1 MAKSQQ
7 ATITTLDK
15 RKRLIQ
21 EREHE
26 LKCQELE
33 AREMEL
39 QPRSQA
45 LQLHRLQL
53 QAPVS
58 QTKPQIMPVNYR
70 PNDRR
75 DTEARSTASSRRSSG
90 IESGSSKDLSYLTLR
105 DPVTSHSTLQESRA
119 PSKSRRAQSQISS
132 LRSLSPQRS
141 RKLETY
147 YVKCTQSEQDR
158 TKTVQPQDLGALKN
172 DLAAMMRDMI
182 KSS

>member
-1 MAKSQQ
+1 MPKSQQ

-58 QTKPQIMPVNYR
+58 KTTSQKMPVNY
-70 PNDRR
+70 NDRI

-90 IESGSSKDLSYLTLR
+90 IESGSSKDLS
-105 DPVTSHSTLQESRA
+105 
-119 PSKSRRAQSQISS
+119 
-132 LRSLSPQRS
+132 
-141 RKLETY
+141 
-147 YVKCTQSEQDR
+147 
-158 TKTVQPQDLGALKN
+158 
-172 DLAAMMRDMI
+172 
-182 KSS
+182 